1 MFFFMNQDWIQNS
14 EISVWQTPINNLT
27 LSVTGESE
35 VLVLPEL
42 VQLVARAERVLT
54 SSGGSLLLA
63 GRSGVGRK
71 TAVKVVAARQGAV
84 LHTLNI
90 THSYTTINFK
100 TDLKNVRLP
109 YMG

>member
-1 MFFFMNQDWIQNS
+1 MT
-14 EISVWQTPINNLT
+14 VA
-27 LSVTGESE
+27 GESE

-42 VQLVARAERVLT
+42 VQLVAKAERVLT

-90 THSYTTINFK
+90 THNYTTMNFK
-100 TDLKNVRLP
+100 SDLKNVRLLN
-109 YMG
+109 MV